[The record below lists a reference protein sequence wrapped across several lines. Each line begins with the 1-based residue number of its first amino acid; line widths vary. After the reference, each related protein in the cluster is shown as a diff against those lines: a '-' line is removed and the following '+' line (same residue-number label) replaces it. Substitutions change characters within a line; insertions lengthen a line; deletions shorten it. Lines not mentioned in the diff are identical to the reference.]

1 MNVHCITIKQ
11 KKSRRKE
18 MIITATP
25 FEVELIKDITKQT
38 ARTELLAELLTAI
51 HDIYTQHLFCKEDLC
66 MKEEVGYECED
77 CLYQSIQALIWQKK
91 FEAEV
96 NNNNTKENENAN

>member
-1 MNVHCITIKQ
+1 
-11 KKSRRKE
+11 

-25 FEVELIKDITKQT
+25 FEVELIKDITRQT

-51 HDIYTQHLFCKEDLC
+51 YDIYTQHLFCKEDLC
-66 MKEEVGYECED
+66 MKEEVGYDCTD

-91 FEAEV
+91 FEAEA
-96 NNNNTKENENAN
+96 NNQSKGEMNNGQSNGNNV

>member
-1 MNVHCITIKQ
+1 
-11 KKSRRKE
+11 

-25 FEVELIKDITKQT
+25 FEVELIKETTRRT

-51 HDIYTQHLFCKEDLC
+51 HDIYSFNFYCKEDLC
-66 MKEEVGYECED
+66 MKEEAGYNCED

-91 FEAEV
+91 FEAEA
-96 NNNNTKENENAN
+96 NNQSKGVTNNGQSNGNDV